1 MIWWAL
7 RIWTAY
13 AHPEEVFL
21 CDPVDGPRIKW
32 TADQRKAVRQLS
44 VIEWRR
50 QGAKGPALA
59 YIDAVTVRESSGAPS
74 RWHDDGTGLGAHGLN
89 VRYFGEGV
97 NLCDPRKS
105 ADRAL
110 SIARAA
116 VLRYGAKTP
125 WDVQAVYAGR
135 FECVSAYR
143 GEKTCTGTQQDA
155 TTSAVCGYMEDR
167 GYSCHAPLT
176 REDLGL

>member
-1 MIWWAL
+1 MLIWWAL

-13 AHPEEVFL
+13 ANPEDVFV
-21 CDPVDGPRIKW
+21 CDPVDGPRLEW
-32 TADQRKAVRQLS
+32 TAEQRKAVRELS

-89 VRYFGEGV
+89 VEYFGEGV

-116 VLRYGAKTP
+116 VMRYGAKTP
-125 WDVQAVYAGR
+125 WDVQAVFAGR
-135 FECVSAYR
+135 HECVTGVGR
-143 GEKTCTGTQQDA
+143 CTGAMQDR
-155 TTSAVCGYMEDR
+155 TTEAICGRMERR
-167 GYSCHAPLT
+167 GYSCHEPVT

>member
-1 MIWWAL
+1 MLIWWVL

-32 TADQRKAVRQLS
+32 TAEQRKAVRQLS

-125 WDVQAVYAGR
+125 WDVQAVFAGR
-135 FECVSAYR
+135 HECVTGVGR
-143 GEKTCTGTQQDA
+143 CTGAMQDR
-155 TTSAVCGYMEDR
+155 TTAAICGRMEDR

>member
-1 MIWWAL
+1 MLIWWAL

-32 TADQRKAVRQLS
+32 TAEQRKAVRQLS

-50 QGAKGPALA
+50 QGAKGPAL
-59 YIDAVTVRESSGAPS
+59 